1 MAEKESGYRRRI
13 VLYAHE
19 GMVRAGLEDD
29 FHHHEVAVRHDG
41 KRVTAIEGE
50 AIRTPW
56 SSCAGAKA
64 LLALLVGA
72 PITAD
77 IQEVAGLPRASEQCT
92 HWHDLALLAIA
103 QAARGGR
110 RQYDVLVRDRSG
122 RKDEAQLGADGK
134 VTGTPRIGGRTRV
147 DVRRDGELVVS
158 WDMEGEEIL
167 DPPPYAGWNVRGVL
181 KGVKARCDA
190 DTVEAVRV
198 LRRGIQVSGA
208 RGLQLARPHRA
219 AEHPAL
225 VLGAC
230 YAYQESR
237 IQEATRNPD
246 TERDFSAAPEALLA
260 SFKI

>member
-1 MAEKESGYRRRI
+1 MSKIESGYRRRI
-13 VLYAHE
+13 VLHAHE
-19 GMVRAGLEDD
+19 RMVRAGLEDD
-29 FHHHEVAVRHDG
+29 FHHHEVTLRHDG
-41 KRVTAIEGE
+41 KQVTAIEGE

-56 SSCAGAKA
+56 SSCAGARA
-64 LLALLVGA
+64 LLARLAGA

-77 IQEVAGLPRASEQCT
+77 IHEVAGLPRASEQCT
-92 HWHDLALLAIA
+92 HWYDLALLAIA

-110 RQYDVLVRDRSG
+110 RQYDVLVRDRTG
-122 RKDEAQLGADGK
+122 RKDAAQLGADGT

-147 DVRRDGELVVS
+147 DVRRDGELIVS

-181 KGVKARCDA
+181 KWVKENCDA

-208 RGLQLARPHRA
+208 RGLQLARPNRA

-230 YAYQESR
+230 YAYQADR
-237 IQEATRNPD
+237 IQEAIRNAD
-246 TERDFSAAPEALLA
+246 SERDFSTDPEVLLA
-260 SFKI
+260 HLKD